1 MPACQRTRG
10 VVSNEKCIKSM
21 KTGGYYTGRLKTSAL
36 VGLKM
41 GGMKVKGEEM
51 CRAEVTVEFPSSGF
65 QR

>member
-1 MPACQRTRG
+1 M
-10 VVSNEKCIKSM
+10 SNEKCLKSM
-21 KTGGYYTGRLKTSAL
+21 KTGGYYTGRLKTNAL

>member
-1 MPACQRTRG
+1 
-10 VVSNEKCIKSM
+10 M
-21 KTGGYYTGRLKTSAL
+21 KTGGYYTGRLKTNAL

-51 CRAEVTVEFPSSGF
+51 YRTEVTVEFPSSGF